1 MIEFR
6 QKDFTIPEGHYTGP
20 KDQDELPGVLEI
32 VGKSALG
39 GAILGGIVG
48 KIDKNITTGKGALE
62 GGKYGALAG
71 IVLKLFINHLHKPM
85 STVKYQ
91 EVDKNIRREFGIYR
105 VAGITMGDKI
115 DKRASVDEKF
125 SFNDRNVTKY
135 KINISIYKDEVTLY
149 TLGLTDSEIDKLS
162 SILDYY
168 CKKYYGMEYDSF
180 LLNQKVNAYSVKIIF
195 TNYQVISNF
204 ILEVS
209 NALETKINL
218 LDSDALVKGRLVF
231 SDDEDTGEERNFSLP
246 AIDKRDALKIIT
258 STGKFKVRADGDWKS
273 SVGAITLGLLLNTLK
288 AIGIKKAINNTN
300 IPMAR
305 SEYSNA
311 YLENT
316 LQKLH
321 YTEGFNYTIADTKAQ
336 SNISILE
343 GLFLVTTKKD
353 SQDMKEI
360 DEKYWKN
367 LKLKINRAD
376 TGKAIV
382 YTYNIQSKNEFE
394 FILKKLMSTGI
405 VFNIFT

>member
-48 KIDKNITTGKGALE
+48 KIDKNITTGKGVLE

-105 VAGITMGDKI
+105 IAGITMGDKI

-321 YTEGFNYTIADTKAQ
+321 YIEGFNYTIADTKAQ
-336 SNISILE
+336 SNMSILE
-343 GLFLVTTKKD
+343 GLFLVTTKKE
-353 SQDMKEI
+353 SQDMKKI
-360 DEKYWKN
+360 DDKYWKN

-382 YTYNIQSKNEFE
+382 YTYNIQNKNEFE

>member
-6 QKDFTIPEGHYTGP
+6 QKIFTIPEGHYTGP
-20 KDQDELPGVLEI
+20 KDQDELPGLFEL

-39 GAILGGIVG
+39 GAVVGGIVG
-48 KIDKNITTGKGALE
+48 KIDKDITVAKGALE

-71 IVLKLFINHLHKPM
+71 IVLKLFLNHLHKPM
-85 STVKYQ
+85 STIKYQ

-115 DKRASVDEKF
+115 DRRDSIDEKF
-125 SFNDRNVTKY
+125 SFNDRNITKY

-149 TLGLTDSEIDKLS
+149 TLGLTDSEIDKIS

-168 CKKYYGMEYDSF
+168 CKKYYGMNYDSF
-180 LLNQKVNAYSVKIIF
+180 LLNQKVNAYSVKIVF

-204 ILEVS
+204 ILEIS

-218 LDSDALVKGRLVF
+218 LDSDVLIKGKLVF
-231 SDDEDTGEERNFSLP
+231 DEEADGEERNFSLS
-246 AIDKRDALKIIT
+246 AIDKRDIIKILG
-258 STGKFKVRADGDWKS
+258 STGKFNLHLKDDWKS
-273 SVGAITLGLLLNTLK
+273 SIAFKLIKTLIEFIRKADSKMNATNNNFFTPREDLGNYYLQNVLN
-288 AIGIKKAINNTN
+288 
-300 IPMAR
+300 
-305 SEYSNA
+305 
-311 YLENT
+311 
-316 LQKLH
+316 KLH

-336 SNISILE
+336 SNMSIID

-353 SQDMKEI
+353 TKDMKDI
-360 DEKYWKN
+360 DDKCWKN

-382 YTYNIQSKNEFE
+382 YTYNIQNKNEFE

-405 VFNIFT
+405 VFNIFS